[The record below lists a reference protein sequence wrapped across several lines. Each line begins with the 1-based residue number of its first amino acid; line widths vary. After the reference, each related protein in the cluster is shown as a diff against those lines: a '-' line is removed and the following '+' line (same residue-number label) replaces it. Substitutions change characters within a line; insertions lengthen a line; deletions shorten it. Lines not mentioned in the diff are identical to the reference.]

1 MRAIK
6 EQIKELAKSKF
17 FVILAAVAVFL
28 TVVPSVLSIM
38 GRQDL
43 LRSAVNLL
51 ATPFKAAAKWC
62 GDGVDGFVK
71 YFTEYDRLKAENEE
85 LRQLLE
91 EERQKNDSANVALE
105 ENEWMKSFLLYAGG
119 EIRLSLID
127 AMAVSREAGDSITA
141 FTLNKG
147 SLSGISVGMAVI
159 GEKGLIG
166 YVSEVGLTYSKI
178 TTIINDNTSVGV
190 ICPRSGA
197 YGTLE
202 GSYSYISNELCKMI
216 FADPNADI
224 EVGDLICTSG
234 TGSVYPFGISVG
246 RVTSVEKDPYSKNTI
261 AYIEPSVDFSFVDRV
276 MVIADQIREDTP
288 DEQ

>member
-6 EQIKELAKSKF
+6 DQIKEMARSRF
-17 FVILAAVAVFL
+17 FIILAAVAVFL

-71 YFTEYDRLKAENEE
+71 YFTEYDRLKQENEE

-91 EERQKNDSANVALE
+91 EERQKNDSAEIALE
-105 ENEWMKSFLLYAGG
+105 ENEWMRSFLLYAGG
-119 EIRLSLID
+119 DTKLSLID
-127 AMAVSREAGDSITA
+127 AMAVSRESGDSISS

-159 GEKGLIG
+159 GDKGLIG

-197 YGTLE
+197 FGTLE

-216 FADPNADI
+216 CAESNADI
-224 EVGDLICTSG
+224 AVGDTVCTSG
-234 TGSVYPFGISVG
+234 AGSVYPFGISVG
-246 RVTSVEKDPYSKNTI
+246 RVKAVEKDPYSKNTV
-261 AYIEPSVDFSFVDRV
+261 AYIEPMVDFSSVDRV
-276 MVIADQIREDTP
+276 MVVAEQIMEGAE

>member
-6 EQIKELAKSKF
+6 DQIKELARSRF
-17 FVILAAVAVFL
+17 FIILVAVAVFL

-43 LRSAVNLL
+43 LRSTANLL
-51 ATPFKAAAKWC
+51 ATPFRAAAKWC

-71 YFTEYDRLKAENEE
+71 YFTEYDRLKEENED
-85 LRQLLE
+85 LRRLLE
-91 EERQKNDSANVALE
+91 EERKKNESASVALE
-105 ENEWMKSFLLYAGG
+105 ENEWMKSFLIYAGG
-119 EIRLSLID
+119 ETKLSLID
-127 AMAVSREAGDSITA
+127 AMAVSREAGDSISS

-159 GEKGLIG
+159 GDKGLIG

-197 YGTLE
+197 FETLE

-216 FADPNADI
+216 CADPSADVA
-224 EVGDLICTSG
+224 VGDVICTSG
-234 TGSVYPFGISVG
+234 AGSVYPFGISVG
-246 RVTSVEKDPYSKNTI
+246 RVTSIEKDPYSKNTV
-261 AYIEPSVDFSFVDRV
+261 AYIEPAVDFSSVDRV
-276 MVIADQIREDTP
+276 MVVAEQISEGAE